1 MTTFKWL
8 ASCVLA
14 ANMVPALP
22 AKTHCPGNVAS
33 VPLHLLNGYQ
43 MVVAVSVNHSGPYQF
58 LLDTGTQTT
67 TIDPSLAVE
76 LGLTTQGAEA
86 IAGVGFQTS
95 ASSAQL
101 NLLEAGSHEVA
112 NLKVLVYSLHNFQSN
127 RLTIQGVLGED
138 FLEHFDVLI
147 DNAHSLLCLDD
158 SAAMRAGVKGPHIA
172 LVMPVQTPDGA
183 PLSRSLIVESRLSDA
198 MRPVRLWLDSGTNVP
213 FLYNPSE
220 YMARRTSQYAP
231 QQGTGGNGQQHVY
244 VALPAQ
250 DLKIGPVE
258 LPSVTFFTFAGTSK
272 GSSISEFDGLL
283 TTGLLGRIFICHA
296 DHFVILD
303 PR

>member
-1 MTTFKWL
+1 MTNFKWL
-8 ASCVLA
+8 ACFVLA
-14 ANMVPALP
+14 VTMVPALP

-33 VPLHLLNGYQ
+33 VPLHLLNGYL
-43 MVVAVSVNHSGPYQF
+43 MSVPVSINHSDPYQF

-76 LGLTTQGAEA
+76 LGVTTQGAES
-86 IAGVGFQTS
+86 IAGVGFQTA

-101 NLLEAGSHEVA
+101 NLLEIGSHTVA
-112 NLKVLVYSLHNFQSN
+112 KQKVLVYSLRNLQSSGLN
-127 RLTIQGVLGED
+127 IQGVLGED

-158 SAAMRAGVKGPHIA
+158 SPAMRAGVKGPHIA
-172 LVMPVQTPDGA
+172 LVTAAQTPDGA

-213 FLYNPSE
+213 FLSNPSE
-220 YMARRTSQYAP
+220 YLARTSENALQP
-231 QQGTGGNGQQHVY
+231 GTGANGQRRLY

-250 DLKIGPVE
+250 DLKIGPIE
-258 LPSVTFFTFAGTSK
+258 LPKVAFFTFAGASK
-272 GSSISEFDGLL
+272 DSRISEFDGLL
-283 TTGLLGRIFICHA
+283 TTGLFGRIFICHA
-296 DHFVILD
+296 DHFVVLE